1 MEGNLRDHANE
12 RERPALKP
20 ILQALAVAMVGSLG
34 LLASVGATTAN
45 GQTSQVITPAT
56 ANTVLTAVSGW
67 GQESD
72 RRRAREAGFIY
83 HLVKPVDIEQLEKI
97 IGTEAHHAHSH

>member
-1 MEGNLRDHANE
+1 MKVAHDGVEALKVASDF
-12 RERPALKP
+12 RPAYAFLDIGMPMMNGYELARRLKN
-20 ILQALAVAMVGSLG
+20 M
-34 LLASVGATTAN
+34 
-45 GQTSQVITPAT
+45 PAT

-72 RRRAREAGFIY
+72 RQRAREAGFIY

-97 IGTEAHHAHSH
+97 IGTEVNHAHSH